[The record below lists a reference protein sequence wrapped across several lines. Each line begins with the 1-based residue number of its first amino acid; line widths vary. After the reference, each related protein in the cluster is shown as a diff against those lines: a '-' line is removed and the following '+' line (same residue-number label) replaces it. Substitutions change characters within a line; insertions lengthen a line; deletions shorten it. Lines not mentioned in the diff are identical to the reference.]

1 VSFRRPTADGI
12 ATKQGLLAI
21 LVGLYEKIDKPGG
34 GNLTEF
40 IKTVINETV
49 TGGAA
54 GGTLADFSSSDLVS
68 TTLTTEWCAPEF
80 CFPFLAIGIAKPTLN
95 ISAAL
100 YTASAGGTAQYRLRV
115 GGVLGATGLP
125 DTAGTLVGASAQASS
140 AFGHQQITGTIP
152 NPGGIV
158 LVKLTMQAGTA
169 AAKVRGLHVVVS

>member
-1 VSFRRPTADGI
+1 MSFRRPTAAGI
-12 ATKQGLLAI
+12 ATKDGLLAI

-40 IKTVINETV
+40 VKTVINETV
-49 TGGAA
+49 TGGAG
-54 GGTLADFSSSDLVS
+54 GGTIADFASSELVS
-68 TTLTTEWCAPEF
+68 TTLTSEWASPTL

-100 YTASAGGTAQYRLRV
+100 YTASAGGTAQFRLRV

-125 DTAGTLVGASAQASS
+125 DAAGTLVGASAQAS
-140 AFGHQQITGTIP
+140 ATFGQQQITGTIP

-158 LVKLTMQAGTA
+158 LLKLTLQAGTA